1 MKFKEEKHG
10 YNKTEVDFYV
20 SDLEIKLINAQ
31 RECDRLKSQI
41 EEISRGQKDYQ
52 EKSQNIS
59 VALTAAVEKARQ
71 IEESSK
77 NVYKLKIQQ
86 INLLYNRWEGFLE
99 EMLKKYPKVETVNN
113 VKQMMNEFRNSI
125 KNTLKDDFKIS
136 NASKVNSDSDP
147 IRVLLSRMN
156 EHLKNTPS
164 IKEQKTATI
173 ERKKLPNDLINKQ
186 SELERIEEKAPMI
199 KPIYEKKIRE
209 SARYENLVDEFLR
222 DEPVEDNYA
231 KTLIK
236 EAYPDVNDSG
246 FDLKEAINPKEDL
259 TEIMK
264 AFDFYEDQRG
274 TR

>member
-1 MKFKEEKHG
+1 MNFKEEKHG

-20 SDLEIKLINAQ
+20 SDLEIKLINSQ
-31 RECDRLKSQI
+31 KECERLKSQI
-41 EEISRGQKDYQ
+41 DEISRGQKDFQ

-136 NASKVNSDSDP
+136 SASKVNSDSDP

-156 EHLKNTPS
+156 EHLKNSPS

-173 ERKKLPNDLINKQ
+173 ERKKLSNDLTNKQ
-186 SELERIEEKAPMI
+186 TELERMEEKAPMI

-209 SARYENLVDEFLR
+209 SAKYENLVDEFLR

-231 KTLIK
+231 KTIIK
-236 EAYPDVNDSG
+236 DAYPNINDSG

-259 TEIMK
+259 SEIMK
-264 AFDFYEDQRG
+264 AFDFFNENNEN
-274 TR
+274 

>member
-1 MKFKEEKHG
+1 MNFKEEKHG

-20 SDLEIKLINAQ
+20 SDLEIKLKQAQ
-31 RECDRLKSQI
+31 KEVDRLTNKI
-41 EEISRGQKDYQ
+41 DEISRGQKDYQ

-99 EMLKKYPKVETVNN
+99 EMLKKYPKVETVNS

-125 KNTLKDDFKIS
+125 KSTLKDDFKIGGVS
-136 NASKVNSDSDP
+136 SINSDSDP

-156 EHLKNTPS
+156 EHLKKAPE
-164 IKEQKTATI
+164 IKEQKTVTI
-173 ERKKLPNDLINKQ
+173 ERKKLSDDLLHKQ
-186 SELERIEEKAPMI
+186 TELERMEEKAPII
-199 KPIYEKKIRE
+199 KPIYDKQTSKKYE
-209 SARYENLVDEFLR
+209 SLVDQFLR

-231 KTLIK
+231 KTIIK
-236 EAYPDVNDSG
+236 EAYPSVNDSG
-246 FDLKEAINPKEDL
+246 FNLKEAVNPKEDL
-259 TEIMK
+259 SEIMK
-264 AFDFYEDQRG
+264 AFDFYDTGENNN
-274 TR
+274 